1 VTYHLDQTP
10 TGATYRIEASRYRA
24 QPVCI
29 IGSAEDAE
37 GRLPNGN
44 WSRSPELDAVRG
56 LIRTRGTHV
65 HAVVYKERQAI
76 HLIGYTSEAEIVRVV
91 KSLRRVTSNSKR

>member
-1 VTYHLDQTP
+1 
-10 TGATYRIEASRYRA
+10 
-24 QPVCI
+24 
-29 IGSAEDAE
+29 
-37 GRLPNGN
+37 
-44 WSRSPELDAVRG
+44 VRG